1 MTKVKMNMFLNIS
14 NKFSMEE
21 KMKTK
26 ITLIILMIL
35 VSSSL
40 AYAGGT
46 LPFESGLSKISNSL
60 SGPVAISIAVIA
72 FAAAGIMY
80 VFNPD
85 ATTLIKGLI
94 GLCIALGV
102 MFGGKVFVDLIA
114 KPSSSGNLIP
124 HSYLIQQQEQ
134 NEQ

>member
-1 MTKVKMNMFLNIS
+1 
-14 NKFSMEE
+14 
-21 KMKTK
+21 MKTK
-26 ITLIILMIL
+26 IALLLLMLL
-35 VSSSL
+35 VTSSL

-46 LPFESGLSKISNSL
+46 LPFESGLTKISNSL
-60 SGPVAISIAVIA
+60 SGPVAVSIAVIA

-85 ATTLIKGLI
+85 ATALIKGLI

-114 KPSSSGNLIP
+114 KPSSSGNVISQEYILK
-124 HSYLIQQQEQ
+124 EQ
-134 NEQ
+134 NKYE

>member
-1 MTKVKMNMFLNIS
+1 
-14 NKFSMEE
+14 
-21 KMKTK
+21 MKTK
-26 ITLIILMIL
+26 ITLIIIMLL
-35 VSSSL
+35 VTSTL
-40 AYAGGT
+40 AHAGGT
-46 LPFESGLSKISNSL
+46 LPFESGLTKISNSL

-85 ATTLIKGLI
+85 ATALIKGLI

-114 KPSSSGNLIP
+114 KPSSSGNVI
-124 HSYLIQQQEQ
+124 SQIYLEKGKYEQ
-134 NEQ
+134 

>member
-1 MTKVKMNMFLNIS
+1 
-14 NKFSMEE
+14 
-21 KMKTK
+21 MKTK
-26 ITLIILMIL
+26 ITLVILMIL

-40 AYAGGT
+40 VYAGGA

-60 SGPVAISIAVIA
+60 SGPVAISIAIIA
-72 FAAAGIMY
+72 FVAAGIMY

-85 ATTLIKGLI
+85 ATALIKGLI

-114 KPSSSGNLIP
+114 KPSSSGNIIP
-124 HSYLIQQQEQ
+124 VSYVTKEQ
-134 NEQ
+134 IKHE

>member
-1 MTKVKMNMFLNIS
+1 MTKTKTNMFLNILNS
-14 NKFSMEE
+14 FQMEE

-26 ITLIILMIL
+26 ITLIILML
-35 VSSSL
+35 VLTSTF
-40 AYAGGT
+40 AYAGGA

-85 ATTLIKGLI
+85 ATALIKGLI

-114 KPSSSGNLIP
+114 KPSSSGNTI
-124 HSYLIQQQEQ
+124 SQVYIKTAGK
-134 NEQ
+134 

>member
-1 MTKVKMNMFLNIS
+1 
-14 NKFSMEE
+14 
-21 KMKTK
+21 MKTK
-26 ITLIILMIL
+26 ITLIILMLIL
-35 VSSSL
+35 TSSF

-72 FAAAGIMY
+72 FAAAGGMY

-85 ATTLIKGLI
+85 ATALIKGLI

-102 MFGGKVFVDLIA
+102 MFGGKAVVDLIA
-114 KPSSSGNLIP
+114 KPSSSGNIIP
-124 HSYLIQQQEQ
+124 YSYIIEQAQ
-134 NEQ
+134 NEQQNL